1 MKNIFV
7 LIAASCIAAVFIH
20 AIDIP
25 LKKKYPDDAEQ
36 KAIAY
41 KKKYA
46 FSCTPDIAAINF
58 NDSANIV
65 PLLQG
70 WGKYRMPVTVSNDS
84 AFVYFQQGINM
95 YYGFHI
101 IEALASFNK
110 AVNFDAHFAMGYWGK
125 ALAYGPNINDLGY
138 AASPEALV
146 AVKKADSLKGNCT
159 PVEKALINAMQVRY
173 SADSTQTRDHLN
185 QLYADAM
192 KKVHADFSESGDAAA
207 LYADALMVQHPW
219 DLYDRL
225 YKPKP
230 WTPAIVHILENLV
243 QQFPDHPG
251 ASHYYIHAI
260 EGSEHPEKG
269 LKVANRLGDMMPG
282 VAHLVHMPS
291 HIFIRSGYYNKGVV
305 VNDSAVKS
313 YYSYLAQYAPVADNA
328 PLYLMHNLHMAATC
342 ANMDCRYAD
351 ALGLSNQTRNSF
363 DTAWLDAG
371 GYLGVYIQYAY
382 ITPYLTQIRFG
393 KWDDILQVPAIPASR
408 VYANIMWHYGR
419 GLAFARK
426 HQFDN
431 AAIEL
436 QGMRDSM
443 GAAQLKESPPAFNPG
458 IASVNVAEKI
468 LQGVIAEEKNNL
480 AEAETFLRKGVDN
493 ETGMLYNEPRDWPH
507 PARQYLA
514 SVLLKQKKYAE
525 SEKMY
530 KEDLV
535 INPNNAW
542 SLTGLKEAL
551 IAQGKT
557 KEAMKTQDLAK
568 QALIRSDTRIVKS
581 VF

>member
-1 MKNIFV
+1 MKHV
-7 LIAASCIAAVFIH
+7 LMIAAILLVAIICIQFKTTS
-20 AIDIP
+20 P
-25 LKKKYPDDAEQ
+25 AEYSATARQ
-36 KAIAY
+36 KALAY
-41 KKKYA
+41 KVLRA
-46 FSCTPDIAAINF
+46 FSCSPDLASINF
-58 NDSANIV
+58 NDSANII

-70 WGKYRMPVTVSNDS
+70 WGRYRMPITVNNDS
-84 AFVYFQQGINM
+84 AALYFQQGINM

-110 AVNFDAHFAMGYWGK
+110 AVKFDDHFAMGYWGK

-138 AASPEALV
+138 AASPEALQ
-146 AVKKADSLKGNCT
+146 AVEKADSLSGNCT
-159 PVEKALINAMQVRY
+159 PIEKALINAMRQRY
-173 SADSTQTRDHLN
+173 SADTTQTREHLN

-192 KKVHADFSESGDAAA
+192 KKVHADFSGSGDAAA

-230 WTPAIVHILENLV
+230 WTPAIVHILEELV

-251 ASHYYIHAI
+251 ACHYYIHAI

-291 HIFIRSGYYNKGVV
+291 HIFIRSGYYDKGVA
-305 VNDSAVKS
+305 VNDTAVKS

-328 PLYLMHNLHMAATC
+328 PLYLIHNLHMAATC

-351 ALGLSNQTRNSF
+351 ALKLSDQTKTSF
-363 DTAWLDAG
+363 DSTWLDAG
-371 GYLGVYIQYAY
+371 GYLGVYIQYVY
-382 ITPYLTQIRFG
+382 MTPYLTKMRFG
-393 KWDDILQVPAIPASR
+393 KWDDILNTPAIPASR
-408 VYANIMWHYGR
+408 VYANAIWYYGR

-426 HQFDN
+426 HKFEEAETALKLMKDS
-431 AAIEL
+431 L
-436 QGMRDSM
+436 QV
-443 GAAQLKESPPAFNPG
+443 AQLKESPPAFNPG
-458 IASVNVAEKI
+458 IISLQVAEKI
-468 LQGVIAEEKNNL
+468 LEGVIAEEKNKPADAVIIL
-480 AEAETFLRKGVDN
+480 KEAVDR

-507 PARQYLA
+507 PARQYLGNA
-514 SVLLKQKKYAE
+514 LLKAKRYSDAE
-525 SEKMY
+525 NIY
-530 KEDLV
+530 REDLK

-542 SLTGLKEAL
+542 SLTGLKQAL

-557 KEAMKTQDLAK
+557 KEAMKTQELAN
-568 QALIRSDTRIVKS
+568 QALSRSDAHIISS